1 MGLLYIFQ
9 GSADQFFDDLYTSI
23 KKGYTQ
29 EFDDYGITTEHVEG
43 FIEQLTELVARKK
56 EESGK

>member
-1 MGLLYIFQ
+1 MGLIYRFQ
-9 GSADQFFDDLYTSI
+9 GNADQFFDDLYTSI
-23 KKGYTQ
+23 KMAYTQ
-29 EFDDYGITTEHVEG
+29 ESDDYGFTTERVEG

>member
-1 MGLLYIFQ
+1 MGLIFTFQ
-9 GSADQFFDDLYTSI
+9 GNADQFFDNLYTSI
-23 KKGYTQ
+23 KMGYTQ
-29 EFDDYGITTEHVEG
+29 PYDYGITTELVEG

>member
-1 MGLLYIFQ
+1 MGLVYIFQ
-9 GSADQFFDDLYTSI
+9 GNADQFFDDLYTSI

-29 EFDDYGITTEHVEG
+29 PYDYGITTEHVEG
-43 FIEQLTELVARKK
+43 LIEQLTELVARKK